1 MIRERS
7 ARPRLLHRFDRQ
19 RRTRH
24 APTGDALTTEAG
36 VGLLTRYRNIASHA
50 CWAPTFMV
58 IV

>member
-1 MIRERS
+1 M
-7 ARPRLLHRFDRQ
+7 HRFDRQ